1 MAMNIEQRL
10 EQSAKS
16 IEQSSQKA
24 HDFAE
29 KDTTIQTCAGSR
41 DSLPKVSRIWQE
53 NFARQFN
60 THATEFQDRFAISQ
74 QSLPWQAGI
83 TISDSL
89 QRYHVGVQGEEGY
102 KEFLPNPLKLPFET
116 AATLADD
123 LSQARWLENGVPNKH
138 WTESKVTS
146 ALEKSLGVNA
156 RIWPKSGNLKVGD
169 VVPSAQE
176 TADGLPITHLVVD
189 GNAYA
194 MSPVASG
201 LVADLTA
208 NGATIGGVVVTL
220 DPLQKVYTPE
230 MFGASAAVTLDNTA
244 QLSEMFKS
252 VPDGAVLDFGGKEY
266 RVLAA
271 VTGIPSASADPLTDN
286 ALQFS
291 ECIVLLEKKGIT
303 LRNGTIYAANQGVS
317 ATKMYFPSTVSF
329 IKSEV
334 HFDNFTIEGKGENW
348 GDADA
353 SQPLT
358 INQRLEF
365 LATNG
370 GHAAYFGRSK
380 VTGKLTTRL
389 CGSVAPMYFS
399 SCPDVRMTDTFS
411 NAASLGYAPYAFDAW
426 VGQYTDLLVPK
437 FYHEL
442 TNPHCY
448 AEKLTRREDGAA
460 VGSSV
465 YSGKGGMV
473 TEDRE
478 LYLVT
483 HGGRIED
490 QYANGGGTFN
500 KTLGYAFGAGS
511 GSTIIANDPVIRN
524 CQEVAWLSWSINEL
538 SSITVNNCDADV
550 RITAAMISGGGTFGR
565 GYIKMS
571 GDVNINSQN
580 LWDGEQEG
588 LSTTSMIASMRGLTP
603 TYAFFDINLTGDV
616 FSLVTNKVSA
626 MYGGIHITG
635 GVYNTLGYL
644 TRSLGWGSA
653 NANSRSGLIISGG
666 AQIVD
671 RSSSAT
677 DEYIK
682 YQNSD
687 ANNVATYV
695 YHDFSDCTI
704 WTRNFRRLD
713 GYTFTNIASLVELVK
728 FPDLSKSTCYS
739 LNCYR
744 PKEIVQVKFN
754 ESLGLVGANTK
765 IKVEPLNLRG
775 LTAGGYITSNGQQI
789 KVLQVVQNYVA
800 GPLRS
805 DILLEGDVRNQF
817 TTGNSYLVMG
827 A

>member
-1 MAMNIEQRL
+1 MSSYDNPRPTSQPIGSTDLVVAKDNLITLDRMVSGPSGTSVSNRKGEQL
-10 EQSAKS
+10 TTLVDIIDSANSKVNEAIGASFGVFIGNYPQTYTNYNQYTVFNGQQYGIKTPSQGGPALPYTPTEADPANDSNLKIYGDASQSFVREAV
-16 IEQSSQKA
+16 
-24 HDFAE
+24 
-29 KDTTIQTCAGSR
+29 TAG
-41 DSLPKVSRIWQE
+41 
-53 NFARQFN
+53 
-60 THATEFQDRFAISQ
+60 QDELIGGQ
-74 QSLPWQAGI
+74 IYPEIG
-83 TISDSL
+83 D
-89 QRYHVGVQGEEGY
+89 
-102 KEFLPNPLKLPFET
+102 
-116 AATLADD
+116 
-123 LSQARWLENGVPNKH
+123 LENGM
-138 WTESKVTS
+138 T
-146 ALEKSLGVNA
+146 
-156 RIWPKSGNLKVGD
+156 
-169 VVPSAQE
+169 VPSG
-176 TADGLPITHLVVD
+176 TTHLRV
-189 GNAYA
+189 GGAIYA
-194 MSPVASG
+194 MSPLASG

-208 NGATIGGVVVTL
+208 TGATIGGVIVTL
-220 DPLQKVYTPE
+220 NPWQKVYTPE
-230 MFGASAAVTLDNTA
+230 MFGASAAVALDNTA

-271 VTGIPSASADPLTDN
+271 VAGIPSASANPLTDN

-334 HFDNFTIEGKGENW
+334 HFDNFVIEGRGENW

-370 GHAAYFGRSK
+370 GHAAYFGRCPK
-380 VTGKLTTRL
+380 VTGTLTTRL

-411 NAASLGYAPYAFDAW
+411 NAASPGYAPYAFDAW

-437 FYHEL
+437 FYHEF

-448 AEKLTRREDGAA
+448 KETLTRREDGAP
-460 VGSSV
+460 VGSGI

-490 QYANGGGTFN
+490 QYGNGGGAFN

-511 GSTIIANDPVIRN
+511 GSTIIANDPFIRN
-524 CQEVAWLSWSINEL
+524 CQEVAWLSWSTNEL

-550 RITAAMISGGGTFGR
+550 RIAAAMISGGGTFGR

-571 GDVNINSQN
+571 GDVNVNGQN
-580 LWDGEQEG
+580 LWAGEQEG

-603 TYAFFDINLTGDV
+603 TYAFFDVNLTGDV

-671 RSSSAT
+671 KSSSAT

-682 YQNSD
+682 YQNND

-695 YHDFSDCTI
+695 YHDLSDCTI
-704 WTRNFRRLD
+704 WTNNFRRLD
-713 GYTFTNIASLVELVK
+713 GYTFTNIATLVELVK
-728 FPDLSKSTCYS
+728 FPDLSESTCYS
-739 LNCYR
+739 VNSYR

-754 ESLGLVGANTK
+754 EQLGLVGANTK

-775 LTAGGYITSNGQQI
+775 LTAGGYITSNSQQI

-805 DILLEGDVRNQF
+805 DLLLEGDVRTQF
-817 TTGNSYLVMG
+817 TAGSNYLVFG
-827 A
+827 G